1 MEDNK
6 DIYKNHK
13 EIREL
18 LEQMFLEMKDMKER
32 VEQIEKNQMQVA
44 NAEHKNWHML
54 ADKLGEYDKVLY
66 KVFGKK
72 PIDK

>member
-1 MEDNK
+1 MEDN
-6 DIYKNHK
+6 K

-18 LEQMFLEMKDMKER
+18 LEQMLLEMKDMKER
-32 VEQIEKNQMQVA
+32 VEKIEKNQIQVA

-54 ADKLGEYDKVLY
+54 ADKLGEYDQVLY

-72 PIDK
+72 ATDK